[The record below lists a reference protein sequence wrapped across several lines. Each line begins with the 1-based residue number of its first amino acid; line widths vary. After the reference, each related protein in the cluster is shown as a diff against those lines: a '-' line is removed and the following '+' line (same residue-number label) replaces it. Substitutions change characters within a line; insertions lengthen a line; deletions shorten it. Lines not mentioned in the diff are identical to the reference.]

1 MNIYGFPDYG
11 TDGIKG
17 YPQPSSG
24 SGGSVNITIGGGL
37 GSSVNPDGS
46 ITLFASG
53 PYLLYNSDPSIIG
66 GKKLLAGN
74 NTTIVEGSTSVTLS
88 AQVTGSGATSS
99 GSYVTA
105 VSEGSLPQSRV
116 ATQGN
121 GITITDGGAAG
132 PMTFG
137 VATSITGANILT
149 WTSGDTIFTNR
160 RQFIPGSGLSAAYGT
175 NTLTLSVTGQTS
187 GTVTSIDVA
196 APASLLTS
204 TGGPVT
210 TAGTITIG
218 LTNASANFVW
228 AGPSSGGAGAPSY
241 RALVPNDIP
250 STIPATKIGS
260 GSVDNTEFAFLDGAS
275 ANIQDQINNKQP
287 YDPTLTALATYNT
300 NGLMTQTAPDTFT
313 GRTITGQAGR
323 ISVSNGDGTA
333 GNPLVDVGSSVYTI
347 GGTDVAIGDGGT
359 GISTAPTSGQVLIG
373 NSSNGY
379 TLNTI
384 TPGSGI
390 QITNGNGSITIAS
403 SGATGGTVTSV
414 AVGNLSPL
422 FTSNVATATTTP
434 SVTYTLVDQ
443 SSGQFYA
450 GPKTGSAAA
459 PGFRAIAGQDLSALV
474 AGSNITITPVGDTL
488 VFASTASG
496 GGGGSISSVAASSNV
511 PTPLFTAS
519 VTNPT
524 TTPTIVF
531 TVSSIPAG
539 HFYSGPY
546 NILGPGNGS
555 PDVPSFRTIQVGDL
569 PTGISA
575 TQIGFGTV
583 NSTEYSYL
591 DGASANI
598 QDQLN
603 SKGPGTVTSVG
614 IAPPTSLFTASGSP
628 VTSAGNITLS
638 LTNAAS
644 GQFWAGPATGA
655 ATTPTYRVIVVSDL
669 PTTTVNSVGNL
680 SPLFTA
686 SISNQALAFAQV
698 PQASGQFYAGPV
710 SGANVN
716 PTFRAMASGDLPSG
730 IPASKIG
737 AGTVDDAEY
746 GYLNGVTNAIQTQ
759 IDGKQPLDATLT
771 ALAAYNANGFVTQT
785 GADTFAARTLAVA
798 GGLTIQESGTVIT
811 ISASGV
817 SGGGGTTV
825 NSTCQGRLTLES
837 GVAVST
843 TSQTAKTTLYW
854 TPYAGNQVALINSA
868 STWAVYTVTEK
879 SISLSGLTASRPYD
893 VFLYDNGGTPTLEL
907 TSWTSDTARATNIV
921 FQDGVYVRSGNFT
934 RRYLGTI
941 RITGTTGQCEDSSAR
956 RFVWN
961 YYNRVSRSLVATDS
975 TDTWTYSST
984 TYRPFNN
991 SSTDGTGRV
1000 AVVVGVTE
1008 DVITLDATNLFGGSA
1023 VSTQQG
1029 FCGIGVD
1036 STTTSSA
1043 TLMSP
1048 NIISTTNGTSQT
1060 RTSSAKY
1067 MAYPAIGYHFYSTLE
1082 KCENTN
1088 TLTFCGDNGNN
1099 TTYQSGMIGVIYG

>member
-1 MNIYGFPDYG
+1 MSNIYGLPPDG
-11 TDGIKG
+11 TSAGIVG
-17 YPQPSSG
+17 YPSNSGG
-24 SGGSVNITIGGGL
+24 SGGSVNITVGGGL

-74 NTTIVEGSTSVTLS
+74 NTSIVEGSTSVTLS

-137 VATSITGANILT
+137 VATSITGANLIT
-149 WTSGDTIFTNR
+149 WGGSDTIFTNR
-160 RQFIPGSGLSAAYGT
+160 RALQLGSGLTSAYGT
-175 NTLTLSVTGQTS
+175 NTITISVTGQ

-210 TAGTITIG
+210 TAGTITLG

-228 AGPSSGGAGAPSY
+228 AGPSSGGAGAPGY

-250 STIPATKIGS
+250 SAIPATKIGS

-287 YDPTLTALATYNT
+287 YDPTLTALGNYNT

-323 ISVSNGDGTA
+323 ISVTNGDGTA

-347 GGTDVAIGDGGT
+347 GGTDVAVADGGT
-359 GISTAPTSGQVLIG
+359 GISTAPTSGQILIG
-373 NSSNGY
+373 TSSNGY
-379 TLNTI
+379 ALNTI

-390 QITNGNGSITIAS
+390 QITNGSGSITISS

-414 AVGNLSPL
+414 SVGNLSPL

-434 SVTYTLVDQ
+434 AITYTLSNQ
-443 SSGQFYA
+443 TSGTA
-450 GPKTGSAAA
+450 LLGPKTGAATA
-459 PGFRAIAGQDLSALV
+459 PTFRAIAGQDLFNLV

-496 GGGGSISSVAASSNV
+496 FGGGSVTSVSASSNV
-511 PTPLFTAS
+511 PAPLFTAS

-539 HFYSGPY
+539 HFYGGPY
-546 NILGPGNGS
+546 NVLGPGQGS
-555 PDVPSFRTIQVGDL
+555 PDVPTFRPLQVGDL
-569 PTGISA
+569 PVGISA
-575 TQIGFGTV
+575 TNIGFGTV
-583 NSTEYSYL
+583 NNGEFAFL

-614 IAPPTSLFTASGSP
+614 ISPPTSLFTASGSP

-644 GQFWAGPATGA
+644 GQIWAGPATGA
-655 ATTPTYRVIVVSDL
+655 ATTPTYRAIVASDL

-680 SPLFTA
+680 TPLFTA
-686 SISNQALAFAQV
+686 SITNQALAFVQV
-698 PQASGQFYAGPV
+698 QQASGQVLCGPV
-710 SGANVN
+710 SGGSAN
-716 PTFRAMASGDLPSG
+716 PTFR
-730 IPASKIG
+730 
-737 AGTVDDAEY
+737 
-746 GYLNGVTNAIQTQ
+746 
-759 IDGKQPLDATLT
+759 
-771 ALAAYNANGFVTQT
+771 
-785 GADTFAARTLAVA
+785 
-798 GGLTIQESGTVIT
+798 GLTGLDIQNAVIAGSNVTIAIVPSSGQLQ
-811 ISASGV
+811 V
-817 SGGGGTTV
+817 SSTGGGGGGGTT
-825 NSTCQGRLTLES
+825 LT
-837 GVAVST
+837 
-843 TSQTAKTTLYW
+843 K
-854 TPYAGNQVALINSA
+854 
-868 STWAVYTVTEK
+868 VT
-879 SISLSGLTASRPYD
+879 
-893 VFLYDNGGTPTLEL
+893 
-907 TSWTSDTARATNIV
+907 
-921 FQDGVYVRSGNFT
+921 
-934 RRYLGTI
+934 
-941 RITGTTGQCEDSSAR
+941 ITGTATATNNSVVLVNLTTANATLYLPNPVTSDNGDIYVKIIGGASPSPYTLTINASALNGSATMDDSPT
-956 RFVWN
+956 F
-961 YYNRVSRSLVATDS
+961 
-975 TDTWTYSST
+975 SST
-984 TYRPFNN
+984 Y
-991 SSTDGTGRV
+991 V
-1000 AVVVGVTE
+1000 Y
-1008 DVITLDATNLFGGSA
+1008 DAWHFKA
-1023 VSTQQG
+1023 
-1029 FCGIGVD
+1029 D
-1036 STTTSSA
+1036 AA
-1043 TLMSP
+1043 TINWYNFL
-1048 NIISTTNGTSQT
+1048 
-1060 RTSSAKY
+1060 
-1067 MAYPAIGYHFYSTLE
+1067 
-1082 KCENTN
+1082 
-1088 TLTFCGDNGNN
+1088 
-1099 TTYQSGMIGVIYG
+1099 